1 MWKIINEFP
10 DYMINEYGVIY
21 KVHGKKKNRIMQ
33 PKIDKDGYYHIGLR
47 NEHGRFFK
55 RVHRLVAETFI
66 PNYNDEFDIV
76 NHIDGNK
83 QNNHFTNLEWCD
95 VQYNTAY
102 TFQVLGRE
110 GEHTTDIPCSLYEND
125 TLISNFDCIKDAC
138 LYASEHFN
146 ASYSSLYK
154 YNKSKQYTIIKH

>member
-102 TFQVLGRE
+102 AFQVLGRE

>member
-76 NHIDGNK
+76 NHIVLRSMSKAKYSEKNAGHFGLSVERGGNP
-83 QNNHFTNLEWCD
+83 
-95 VQYNTAY
+95 
-102 TFQVLGRE
+102 QVEDAGAHGRRLR
-110 GEHTTDIPCSLYEND
+110 H
-125 TLISNFDCIKDAC
+125 
-138 LYASEHFN
+138 
-146 ASYSSLYK
+146 
-154 YNKSKQYTIIKH
+154 